1 MDQQYL
7 SVPKHLNSPR
17 STDNSR
23 PRIFAEP
30 LSRESRDGAF
40 AVVVRICQRKSL
52 TRIMQCFPS
61 SGLLDSLINDYF
73 IQQRSEIDAWIHEST
88 LQLNQESPEMILS
101 LAAAGAI
108 LSEVEAIQRLGYAML
123 EVARLQINI
132 KVCLSYEGLGS
143 LTY

>member
-1 MDQQYL
+1 
-7 SVPKHLNSPR
+7 
-17 STDNSR
+17 
-23 PRIFAEP
+23 
-30 LSRESRDGAF
+30 
-40 AVVVRICQRKSL
+40 
-52 TRIMQCFPS
+52 MQCFPS

-73 IQQRSEIDAWIHEST
+73 IQQRSEIDTWIHEST